1 MKAALLHGKKQIRIQ
16 ERPRPTPGPGEVL
29 VRVRSVGVCGSDVH
43 YYAEGKIG
51 KNVVTEP
58 LVLGH
63 EASGDIAEV
72 GAEVEGLEVGR
83 RVALDPG
90 LSCGT
95 CYACRIGRSNLCTNV
110 RFYATP
116 PVDGTLQEFVL
127 AHPDQVLPIPDAMS
141 YDEGALL
148 EPLQNS
154 LRAMILVPTMPGD
167 HVAVFG
173 CGVIGLACI
182 ELAAAAGATR
192 ILAVDMLD
200 YRIETARDFG
210 ATDTASAKTGDPVA
224 AAMEMTAGRGV
235 DKVYE
240 CTGYAITQGARMSAI
255 GARMAVVGIP
265 AREVALDFQPIRRR
279 ELDIQFTR
287 RFCGTGQ
294 RAVELAAAGKVSLA
308 RWITH
313 TFDLADVA
321 EAFETVADYKDNVLK
336 AVIHL

>member
-1 MKAALLHGKKQIRIQ
+1 MKAAVLSGRRVMKIQ
-16 ERPRPTPGPGEVL
+16 ERPKPKPAPGEVL

-51 KNVVTEP
+51 KNVVAEP
-58 LVLGH
+58 IVLGH

-72 GAEVEGLEVGR
+72 GAEVKGLAVGQ

-90 LSCGT
+90 LSCGS
-95 CYACRIGRSNLCTNV
+95 CQACRIGRPNLCQNV
-110 RFYATP
+110 KFYATP
-116 PVDGTLQEFVL
+116 PVDGTLQEFVV
-127 AHPDQVLPIPDAMS
+127 AHPDQVLPIPDEMS
-141 YDEGALL
+141 YDTAAML

-154 LRAMILVPTMPGD
+154 LRALMLVPTCPGD
-167 HVAVFG
+167 YVAVFG

-182 ELAAAAGATR
+182 QLAKAAGATR
-192 ILAVDMLD
+192 ILGVDMLE
-200 YRIETARDFG
+200 YRIETARELG
-210 ATDTASAKTGDPVA
+210 ATRVVNAKTGDPVVA
-224 AAMEMTAGRGV
+224 GLDMTGGRGV

-240 CTGYAITQGARMSAI
+240 CTGYAITQGAQMSAI

-265 AREVALDFQPIRRR
+265 AREVALDFQAIRRR

-294 RAVELAAAGKVSLA
+294 RAIELVASEKVNVS

-313 TFDLADVA
+313 TYALDDVA
-321 EAFETVADYKDNVLK
+321 EAFETVADYRDNVLK
-336 AVIHL
+336 AVVNL